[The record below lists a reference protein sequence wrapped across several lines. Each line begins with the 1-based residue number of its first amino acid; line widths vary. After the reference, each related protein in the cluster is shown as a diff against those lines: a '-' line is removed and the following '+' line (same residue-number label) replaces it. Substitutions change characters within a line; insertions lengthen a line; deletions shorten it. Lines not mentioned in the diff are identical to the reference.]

1 MKVKMLLTTMLATIS
16 LFTMTASAQVT
27 YEHVR
32 NATGKLTYNDTTIL
46 IDPMLAEKGRYEG
59 FQNCFN
65 PEVRNPVVELLE
77 SKEKVL
83 ENVDAVIV
91 THTHLDHWDEVAQSF
106 IQKDILLFA
115 QDEQDAAAIRKEGF
129 TNVHVLT
136 KGTKVGDVTVDYI
149 EGTHGTK
156 EMYDNPDYAAGLGNS
171 MGMVFSAPNER
182 TTYVMGDTVWTPRVD
197 KTIFDYHPDL
207 IVMNT
212 GYAKSLLFNDGIIM
226 GTEDVGHAAKLAP
239 DADIITVHMDAINHC
254 TVSRSNMREYVK
266 SAKLRKRVHVPNDGE
281 KITFPSK
288 K

>member
-65 PEVRNPVVELLE
+65 PEVRNPVVELPE

-115 QDEQDAAAIRKEGF
+115 
-129 TNVHVLT
+129 
-136 KGTKVGDVTVDYI
+136 
-149 EGTHGTK
+149 
-156 EMYDNPDYAAGLGNS
+156 
-171 MGMVFSAPNER
+171 
-182 TTYVMGDTVWTPRVD
+182 
-197 KTIFDYHPDL
+197 
-207 IVMNT
+207 
-212 GYAKSLLFNDGIIM
+212 
-226 GTEDVGHAAKLAP
+226 
-239 DADIITVHMDAINHC
+239 
-254 TVSRSNMREYVK
+254 
-266 SAKLRKRVHVPNDGE
+266 
-281 KITFPSK
+281 
-288 K
+288 